1 MKRIITTLLLGTIV
15 LGCNQ
20 GNDKMDEAA
29 VRDFAISHI
38 ENQVGY
44 GDAVEPYYQGLS
56 SELVVWPNPGW
67 KNLPRKYDMA
77 EENDGSVFYEDSIK
91 VTIHDVYMMNGY
103 ANVMGTIQWFIAG
116 VNTTYRNF
124 SGIVAKEDGQLKWT
138 RFVGIDHATLSK
150 GFLWPSTEID
160 GGLDAYNEM
169 RENIM
174 NLEFERAKEISD
186 SLVEVDPT
194 WATAHLGQLQYYWAK
209 RDFEN
214 LNTTRELAESKL
226 ENASRA
232 ESHFIKSYTTDR
244 EAGKY
249 HLEQALIFAPAD
261 PMLRI
266 WYAWGE
272 QDAARALDIME
283 LAWARLPEH
292 GGVNNMIGYKYM
304 AAGNMDKAKQHFEI
318 FARANADVANAYDSY
333 GEYYLTIGDT
343 AMAKEMYMKAY
354 ETNNNWT
361 VSKERADEL

>member
-56 SELVVWPNPGW
+56 SELIVWPNPGW

-150 GFLWPSTEID
+150 G
-160 GGLDAYNEM
+160 
-169 RENIM
+169 
-174 NLEFERAKEISD
+174 
-186 SLVEVDPT
+186 
-194 WATAHLGQLQYYWAK
+194 
-209 RDFEN
+209 
-214 LNTTRELAESKL
+214 
-226 ENASRA
+226 
-232 ESHFIKSYTTDR
+232 
-244 EAGKY
+244 
-249 HLEQALIFAPAD
+249 
-261 PMLRI
+261 
-266 WYAWGE
+266 
-272 QDAARALDIME
+272 
-283 LAWARLPEH
+283 
-292 GGVNNMIGYKYM
+292 
-304 AAGNMDKAKQHFEI
+304 
-318 FARANADVANAYDSY
+318 
-333 GEYYLTIGDT
+333 
-343 AMAKEMYMKAY
+343 
-354 ETNNNWT
+354 
-361 VSKERADEL
+361 

>member
-56 SELVVWPNPGW
+56 SELIVWPNPGW

-214 LNTTRELAESKL
+214 LNATRELAESKL

-361 VSKERADEL
+361 ISKERADEL

>member
-56 SELVVWPNPGW
+56 SELIVWPNPGW

-214 LNTTRELAESKL
+214 LNATRELAESKL

-261 PMLRI
+261 PMLLI
-266 WYAWGE
+266 
-272 QDAARALDIME
+272 
-283 LAWARLPEH
+283 
-292 GGVNNMIGYKYM
+292 
-304 AAGNMDKAKQHFEI
+304 
-318 FARANADVANAYDSY
+318 
-333 GEYYLTIGDT
+333 
-343 AMAKEMYMKAY
+343 
-354 ETNNNWT
+354 
-361 VSKERADEL
+361 